1 MTAMT
6 DTAGARRPSVMAGLG
21 ITVLALAFALAI
33 LAVGTKALVA
43 LIGALVFVLML
54 RNPMVGLYVTTAL
67 LLLSGT
73 GSNIGA
79 FAGGVPVTGA
89 KLVGIATIAAWLL
102 NALTTGKRFYTGT
115 PVVLALVFTGWAAV
129 GIALSLAWRAQWPE
143 WTRLLTVVGYF
154 ILAIHL
160 LNTRERIHRFVV
172 LILVCGAAM
181 SAFAVAQ
188 YFVPALQAGGVSG
201 IQSIAGGGEFAYVDP
216 EGLSSGAAVRVSGL
230 TGHSN
235 WLAFALLLMLPLN
248 VYWFSTVKSLRAK
261 LFISLCALLEIAALV
276 LTFTRLG
283 LLVGVLVAVA
293 LVVKGLVHV
302 NPYRI
307 VALAV
312 VLVFGWVLLP
322 GAYKERVLDFSGYSG
337 SESTSAR
344 LELQEYAWQYMRDF
358 PTAGIGLGGFG
369 LKFYDENSRYSA
381 MLRWMNKELG
391 WNPVYYGPH
400 NMYLQVGSEAGAVG
414 LFLMILMMLVALK
427 NAQKSQRLFKEAGD
441 SNMALLAG
449 TVFVSLIAF
458 VCCAVFLHAL
468 HQKIWWMVMALS
480 AALPLYAATLKSPA
494 KNGANGNSANGA
506 APAAQP

>member
-6 DTAGARRPSVMAGLG
+6 EAAGARRPGVMTGVG
-21 ITVLALAFALAI
+21 ITVLALVFALAI
-33 LAVGTKALVA
+33 LAAGTKALVA
-43 LIGALVFVLML
+43 IVGAVVFVLML
-54 RNPMVGLYVTTAL
+54 RSPILGLYITTAL

-172 LILVCGAAM
+172 LILLCGAAM

-188 YFVPALQAGGVSG
+188 YVMPSLQAGGVSG

-216 EGLSSGAAVRVSGL
+216 EGVSSGAAVRVSGL

-248 VYWFSTVKSLRAK
+248 VYWYSTVRSLRAK
-261 LFISLCALLEIAALV
+261 LFIIVCAMLEMGALV

-283 LLVGVLVAVA
+283 LVVGVVVALALLAKRLVHINPYRLVAAAVA
-293 LVVKGLVHV
+293 LTV
-302 NPYRI
+302 
-307 VALAV
+307 
-312 VLVFGWVLLP
+312 GWTVLP
-322 GAYKERVLDFSGYSG
+322 GAYKERVLNFSGYSG

-344 LELQEYAWQYMRDF
+344 VELQEYAWQYMRDF

-369 LKFYDENSRYSA
+369 LKFFDENTRYAA

-400 NMYLQVGSEAGAVG
+400 NLYLQVGSEAGTVG
-414 LFLMILMMLVALK
+414 LILMVLMMYVGLK
-427 NAQKSQRLFKEAGD
+427 NAHRAQRLFQDAGD
-441 SNMALLAG
+441 ANMALLAG

-458 VCCAVFLHAL
+458 VFCAVFLHAL

-480 AALPLYAATLKSPA
+480 AALPLYAATLKPA
-494 KNGANGNSANGA
+494 AANGVNGKTASEA
-506 APAAQP
+506 APDVRS